1 MKSKG
6 PMPHK
11 YKNDTLVDKA
21 PVTASIQKEII
32 SITANVCEEK
42 NACALC
48 GRGGHYGLPLVFVLH
63 YEDRSID
70 TVCYRC
76 GAKAA
81 RKVGLKLPLTEEK
94 LNEKMINRGI
104 IS

>member
-1 MKSKG
+1 MKNRE
-6 PMPHK
+6 PK
-11 YKNDTLVDKA
+11 YKNAVLLDADRPSRGAVQVKRVSA
-21 PVTASIQKEII
+21 
-32 SITANVCEEK
+32 ITANVCEEK
-42 NACALC
+42 NACQLC

-81 RKVGLKLPLTEEK
+81 RKADLKLPLTEEK
-94 LNEKMINRGI
+94 LYEKMINRGF
-104 IS
+104 